1 MNTELTILLPC
12 LNEEK
17 TLGICI
23 TKAKDFLERYRITG
37 EILIADNGSTDNSAS
52 IAEHLGARV
61 IHVSEK
67 GYGAALLAGI
77 TAAKGKYVIMG
88 DADDS
93 YDFSALDRYVDALRQ
108 GFHLVMGNRFKGGI
122 APGAMPFL
130 HKYLGNPVLSW
141 LGRIFYKIPVRDFH
155 CGLRAFDAEAMR
167 GIGLRIQGMEF
178 ASEMVVKSA
187 LNGLT
192 ITEVPTKLA
201 KDGRDRKPHLRTF
214 RDGWR
219 HLCFL
224 LALTPKWLFFY
235 PGLFLTLL
243 GLLLIALLAGSP
255 RMLGG
260 VMLDGKTFIFGCMS
274 LLIGLQSITFGLILR
289 AYSGRIGVIPFSPRS
304 DKLLVFLTRDKLAAT
319 SGILFFLG
327 TATFLYCLL
336 SWVDAG
342 FGELGGRRFHVM
354 AILAFTCYAS
364 SFQFFQAA
372 FVHEI
377 ISLHLANKKTTHND
391 ILYKETL

>member
-1 MNTELTILLPC
+1 MSTELTILMPC

-23 TKAKDFLERYRITG
+23 NKAKSFLERYQIHG
-37 EILIADNGSTDNSAS
+37 EILIADNGSTDNSVS
-52 IAEHLGARV
+52 IAERLGARML
-61 IHVSEK
+61 HVPEK

-77 TAAKGKYVIMG
+77 KGAKGKYVVMG

-93 YDFSALDRYVDALRQ
+93 YDFSALDLYVDALRQ
-108 GFHLVMGNRFKGGI
+108 GSHLVMGNRFKGGI

-141 LGRIFYKIPVRDFH
+141 LGRVFYKIPVRDFH
-155 CGLRAFDAEAMR
+155 CGLRAFEAEAIR
-167 GIGLRIQGMEF
+167 GIGLQTQGMEF

-224 LALTPKWLFFY
+224 LALSPKWLFLY
-235 PGLFLTLL
+235 PGLFFSLL

-255 RMLGG
+255 LMLGD
-260 VMLDGKTFIFGCMS
+260 VVLDGKTFIFGCMS
-274 LLIGLQSITFGLILR
+274 LLIGLQSITFGLIIR
-289 AYSGRIGVIPFSPRS
+289 AYSGRIGVIPPSRRS
-304 DKLLVFLTRDKLAAT
+304 DRILTFLTRDRLAAA
-319 SGILFFLG
+319 SGGLFFLG
-327 TATFLYCLL
+327 TAAFLYCLL
-336 SWVDAG
+336 SWADTG
-342 FGELGGRRFHVM
+342 FGGLEGRRFHIV
-354 AILAFTCYAS
+354 AILAFTSYAS

-377 ISLHLANKKTTHND
+377 ISLKLANKEND
-391 ILYKETL
+391 A